1 MMRRREAVT
10 EFLNVD
16 LDIRGDSG
24 DLENLLRSMETSVVV
39 LNHAHQEA
47 SIELAQEFTSL
58 EETVMSLVEL
68 IGSLQPDARSI
79 WNRLEF
85 RRLNVGIQAAGEPH
99 AACFAIS
106 AKAVELLAA
115 RQFEIV
121 FTVYA
126 PLAD

>member
-1 MMRRREAVT
+1 MHRKEIVT

-16 LDIRGDSG
+16 LDIRGHSG
-24 DLENLLRSMETSVVV
+24 DLENFLRSIGRSVVV
-39 LNHAHQEA
+39 LNHTDQEA
-47 SIELAQEFTSL
+47 SIEMAQESASL

-68 IGSLQPDARSI
+68 IGALQPDAKCI

-85 RRLNVGIQAAGEPH
+85 RRLNVGIQAAYEPH

-106 AKAVELLAA
+106 AKTVELLAPL
-115 RQFEIV
+115 QFEIV
-121 FTVYA
+121 FTVYT